1 MPLWPGSRTVT
12 LIPNCGNS
20 SGESPYSFA
29 NQHAAPLVSEVNH
42 SASRTLTT
50 NQPSVTGASPEP
62 ASSSRA
68 SVKNR
73 IIAAQATHPDLRECS
88 RGPPELSR
96 VPDGSIDRQNGIVED
111 APELMVRDAAHWRAW
126 LAKHHD
132 SSAGIWLVLAKKKT
146 VQPTSLDHEQALEEA
161 LCHGWIDGQLRGRD
175 ADTYY
180 QRFSRRRRRSAW
192 SKRNIEIAERLIA
205 AGRMHP
211 AGIAELESA
220 RADGRSEAAYA
231 GSASIEVP
239 DDLGAALA
247 AEPKALA
254 MFENLSRQ
262 NRYAI
267 LYRITTAKRAET
279 RERRI
284 VQFVEMLARGE
295 TIHPQKRT

>member
-1 MPLWPGSRTVT
+1 MSHEGWV
-12 LIPNCGNS
+12 
-20 SGESPYSFA
+20 A
-29 NQHAAPLVSEVNH
+29 
-42 SASRTLTT
+42 LT
-50 NQPSVTGASPEP
+50 P
-62 ASSSRA
+62 ASELKPPRGSVRQANSAWSIGLRTSQAPTMFPGGARQGGVRA
-68 SVKNR
+68 
-73 IIAAQATHPDLRECS
+73 
-88 RGPPELSR
+88 
-96 VPDGSIDRQNGIVED
+96 IDRQNGIVED
-111 APELMVRDAAHWRAW
+111 AAELLVRDAAHWRAW

-146 VQPTSLDHEQALEEA
+146 VQPTSLNHDQALEEA

-175 ADTYY
+175 TDTYY

-267 LYRITTAKRAET
+267 LYRISTAKRAET
-279 RERRI
+279 RERR
-284 VQFVEMLARGE
+284 VMQFVEMLARGE

>member
-1 MPLWPGSRTVT
+1 MVCRNRIGAPHRHPAGRRLYESIGFVAVDEILPRYRGLEDDMLDAIGQPGCRTHR
-12 LIPNCGNS
+12 LNGPGR
-20 SGESPYSFA
+20 P
-29 NQHAAPLVSEVNH
+29 
-42 SASRTLTT
+42 
-50 NQPSVTGASPEP
+50 
-62 ASSSRA
+62 SRA
-68 SVKNR
+68 MRAVCASVRADPLNSV
-73 IIAAQATHPDLRECS
+73 AFLMDP
-88 RGPPELSR
+88 
-96 VPDGSIDRQNGIVED
+96 SIRQNGIVED

-146 VQPTSLDHEQALEEA
+146 VQPTSLNHDQALEEA

-267 LYRITTAKRAET
+267 LYRISTAKRAET

-284 VQFVEMLARGE
+284 MQFVEMLARGE
-295 TIHPQKRT
+295 TIYPQKRT